1 MRSFGF
7 QIWLERRS
15 SRFSV
20 SILEQKLNSAQASTL
35 GEHFLASGPWIHQ
48 PMIHDVTK
56 LKKRPRLGSL
66 AARQTFFQAVDRL
79 PRPGEVACIFSS
91 LSSLNLLDQN
101 WQRFGSLHKFTLSV
115 HWTTPSKET
124 LHAIVSNQQKHWIL
138 TLKYGLENPS
148 P

>member
-79 PRPGEVACIFSS
+79 PRLGEVACIFSS

-101 WQRFGSLHKFTLSV
+101 WQRFGFSSRIMKWTSQMFTKPCDLGKLNLFL
-115 HWTTPSKET
+115 P
-124 LHAIVSNQQKHWIL
+124 
-138 TLKYGLENPS
+138 G
-148 P
+148 

>member
-1 MRSFGF
+1 MR
-7 QIWLERRS
+7 RT
-15 SRFSV
+15 
-20 SILEQKLNSAQASTL
+20 QKLIMNRLFNPTFNICCQKFNLAQASTL

-101 WQRFGSLHKFTLSV
+101 WQRFGSLHKFTVLWVNSAMQSRDYV
-115 HWTTPSKET
+115 FWGKRP
-124 LHAIVSNQQKHWIL
+124 
-138 TLKYGLENPS
+138 
-148 P
+148 

>member
-1 MRSFGF
+1 MGRISGKRQFLDLDTSASNTTELDPYKFTHFLLEVVRSMGSFGF

-91 LSSLNLLDQN
+91 LSSLTGTYQCDEPGPATN
-101 WQRFGSLHKFTLSV
+101 
-115 HWTTPSKET
+115 
-124 LHAIVSNQQKHWIL
+124 
-138 TLKYGLENPS
+138 
-148 P
+148 